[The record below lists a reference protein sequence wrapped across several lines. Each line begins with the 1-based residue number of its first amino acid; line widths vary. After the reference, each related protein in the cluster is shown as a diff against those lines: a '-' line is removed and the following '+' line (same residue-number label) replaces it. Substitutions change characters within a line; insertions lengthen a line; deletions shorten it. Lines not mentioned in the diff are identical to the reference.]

1 MSGRGF
7 VCEREDLDRQSDT
20 VSLEQNNQN
29 STTTRK
35 NKKWS
40 KEENMF
46 IIECYFRSNPS
57 RLRYGKRMLQ
67 FFITEQW
74 LVYQA
79 NNIRRSGWLTEI
91 KTELDN
97 GNKNDADP
105 NNVQE
110 TNTTTM
116 SEEEH
121 LLNR

>member
-1 MSGRGF
+1 MSGRGL

>member
-1 MSGRGF
+1 MSGRGL

-116 SEEEH
+116 SEEER

>member
-57 RLRYGKRMLQ
+57 RLRYGNRMLQ

-116 SEEEH
+116 SEEER